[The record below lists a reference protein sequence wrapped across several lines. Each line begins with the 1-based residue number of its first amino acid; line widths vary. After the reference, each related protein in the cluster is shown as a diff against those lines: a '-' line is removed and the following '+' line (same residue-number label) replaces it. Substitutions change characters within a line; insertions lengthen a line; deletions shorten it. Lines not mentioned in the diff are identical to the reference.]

1 MESRIFKRTGKVL
14 MRSYKLRMPGKLDL
28 PVRVRPSFIALT
40 FIIMLL
46 LSLLGFTNLAHDII
60 NDKLEHFLGLGTA
73 TALFYLIFDVEEDAR
88 RIWIWRH
95 FSIIA
100 TLIMCFF
107 FGGIVSEIV
116 QSFFPNK
123 TFQAG
128 DIMVGQLTWVN
139 RGIIWQVPR
148 LGLSDAYSPVVTAAA
163 YMFERHH
170 RHRREIARLYQPL
183 NAGEPSPNS
192 SEEDLSLPLHTNP
205 SKPKGSA
212 RVGNVWDHNSREEL
226 FGIGE
231 DDTSDN
237 ENGTRR

>member
-1 MESRIFKRTGKVL
+1 MESRALKRTGKVL

-28 PVRVRPSFIALT
+28 PVRVRPCFVILT

-46 LSLLGFTNLAHDII
+46 FSLLGFTDFANEII

-95 FSIIA
+95 FPMIA
-100 TLIMCFF
+100 TLVMCFL

-116 QSFFPNK
+116 QSLFPNK

-128 DIMVGQLTWVN
+128 EIMANLLGSTVGLYA
-139 RGIIWQVPR
+139 
-148 LGLSDAYSPVVTAAA
+148 S
-163 YMFERHH
+163 YMIERHH

-183 NAGEPSPNS
+183 NAGEPSPTS

-205 SKPKGSA
+205 SKSNAKPKGSA
-212 RVGNVWDHNSREEL
+212 HVGNVWDHHSREEL

-231 DDTSDN
+231 DDMSDN
-237 ENGTRR
+237 ENGNHR